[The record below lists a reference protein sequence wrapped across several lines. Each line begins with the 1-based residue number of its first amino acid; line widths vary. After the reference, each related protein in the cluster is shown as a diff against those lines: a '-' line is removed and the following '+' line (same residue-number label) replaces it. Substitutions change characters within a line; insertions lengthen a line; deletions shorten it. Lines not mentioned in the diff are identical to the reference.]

1 MLPKG
6 IPGNEG
12 FRPYDADREAVSTAS
27 SGARRPHRLL
37 PHPGDD
43 PGLSI
48 DEEEVEQARQERE
61 EAALARAAALTDLDS
76 AVASY
81 EALNAELEELTFR
94 VGRLR
99 SQIDLYEGQTRDLR
113 QVIRDRAVDS
123 YMHGDERG
131 TLASVFNPRLRSN
144 RSSPG
149 RYWLSPSTPIPRHS
163 TPWWRRRMRWSGS
176 KRTCVWTATA
186 SPNSEVEAD
195 AIVVRM
201 NELFATAAAEF
212 TQADTDFVAAS
223 AALAEQRRIEE
234 EERQRREAEQRQRD
248 AIRAALGAPSEGVP
262 MSLTPGVICPIAAP
276 TFFTNSWGHPVR
288 VGGSTRGPT
297 CSPRCAPL
305 VAVADGVVR
314 LSFSSLGGTVIH
326 LLADHG
332 VDYFYAHLD
341 GYAPGLVDGQRVER
355 GQVIGYNG
363 DTGNAAPGA
372 WHLHFGMRPGGITQV
387 NPYPTVRAVC
397 PDPAHASSTLH
408 LVTET
413 KRRRID
419 QIQDATFL
427 GGLGKLP
434 LDDLRSRRS
443 MCDDLDIELSYY
455 RRMLHGR
462 MDLLAFEMRR
472 SRAKS
477 SRPCSRRCLASC
489 PRAPTPPI
497 PVCPVAPCLS
507 RFPISRHRVGV
518 SSIVLSR
525 ATSSRVCRDSATTI
539 CGRPTPF
546 SSMSRSTSRL
556 SERSFMPRSIGSR
569 RS

>member
-1 MLPKG
+1 MPTVK
-6 IPGNEG
+6 
-12 FRPYDADREAVSTAS
+12 PYRRRAVALTVLTVFSLTQGMTPAF
-27 SGARRPHRLL
+27 
-37 PHPGDD
+37 
-43 PGLSI
+43 SI
-48 DEEEVEQARQERE
+48 DEEEVEQARLERE

-81 EALNAELEELTFR
+81 EAINAELEELTFR

-99 SQIDLYEGQTRDLR
+99 SQIDLYEGRTRDLR
-113 QVIRDRAVDS
+113 QVIRDRAVNS

-131 TLASVFNPRLRSN
+131 TLASVFNPEIAQQSIIAREVLALAVDTDSSSLDTLVATTNEMERLQEDLRVDSD
-144 RSSPG
+144 RVAEL
-149 RYWLSPSTPIPRHS
+149 R
-163 TPWWRRRMRWSGS
+163 
-176 KRTCVWTATA
+176 
-186 SPNSEVEAD
+186 VEAD

-262 MSLTPGVICPIAAP
+262 MSVTPGVICPIAAP
-276 TFFTNSWGHPVR
+276 TFFTNSWGAPR
-288 VGGSTRGPT
+288 SGGRLHQGTDMFAAFR
-297 CSPRCAPL
+297 APL

-397 PDPAHASSTLH
+397 P
-408 LVTET
+408 
-413 KRRRID
+413 
-419 QIQDATFL
+419 
-427 GGLGKLP
+427 
-434 LDDLRSRRS
+434 
-443 MCDDLDIELSYY
+443 
-455 RRMLHGR
+455 
-462 MDLLAFEMRR
+462 
-472 SRAKS
+472 
-477 SRPCSRRCLASC
+477 
-489 PRAPTPPI
+489 
-497 PVCPVAPCLS
+497 
-507 RFPISRHRVGV
+507 
-518 SSIVLSR
+518 
-525 ATSSRVCRDSATTI
+525 
-539 CGRPTPF
+539 
-546 SSMSRSTSRL
+546 
-556 SERSFMPRSIGSR
+556 
-569 RS
+569 